1 MRDKD
6 LQQLTEDIKKDW
18 SDTLGYKR
26 FNRHEVF
33 EPGDTSFVL
42 KLIGKIYGQY
52 SIKNSLYGLFDG
64 YYYNDLLEEISTVES
79 ITSSDISTLEGI
91 LNKVD
96 NHLSLVL
103 TK

>member
-18 SDTLGYKR
+18 SETLGYKR

-33 EPGDTSFVL
+33 EPGDSSHIL
-42 KLIGKIYGQY
+42 KLIGSIYGNY
-52 SIKNSLYGLFDG
+52 GIKNSLYGLFDG
-64 YYYNDLLEEISTVES
+64 YWYNDLLEEISTVES
-79 ITSSDISTLEGI
+79 ITVSDIDKLKVI

-96 NHLSLVL
+96 GHLSTVL